1 MVEISE
7 TAKLNSY
14 VTERLR
20 RLLEAAGTELESGVD
35 FAVRILQSVQAAR
48 RSVLCWL
55 CIRKGTITLHSQ
67 VYCELTAPRQLGGV
81 SEIGIT
87 HSILPCASMTYHPGD
102 YTPGD

>member
-35 FAVRILQSVQAAR
+35 FAVRILQSVQAAPALCP
-48 RSVLCWL
+48 VLAVYPQ
-55 CIRKGTITLHSQ
+55 RDYYATLAGLLRA
-67 VYCELTAPRQLGGV
+67 Y
-81 SEIGIT
+81 
-87 HSILPCASMTYHPGD
+87 CASTARRRF
-102 YTPGD
+102 